1 MVMNKMCNIILLVA
15 AMLGGQGTAAQGV
28 VIHRQGWFDG
38 KVSEPVALA
47 EGTARLDIEG
57 LQPGLH
63 SFTMR
68 VQDNQ
73 GAWSS
78 PLTQFFVV
86 PSSVDKAHEIVWAEA
101 WLDGK
106 FAQRQSLPQAHAE
119 IDVMSLTPG
128 LHTLTMRVQDN
139 NGLWSGN
146 MTQYFVVPYQTQEP
160 AEIAQCVGWVDGN
173 VKQRQTLNPHQA
185 IIDVT
190 GLTVG
195 IHLFT
200 AVAQDTRGRW
210 SSPLSQYFLIPLE
223 QHSGVTVDRCMYWFN
238 DSVQNTQYAALDSVC
253 GIVDLDI
260 SHLAQGEHTLWWR
273 VRDTKGAWSEPFK
286 QTFTITMSEYLLGD
300 VNSDGNVDIADV
312 NIIINVM
319 LGRDLASNYG
329 HRCYVTDDETVDI
342 SDVNAVI
349 NIMLGK

>member
-1 MVMNKMCNIILLVA
+1 MCNIILLVV

-38 KVSEPVALA
+38 KVFEPVALA
-47 EGTARLDIEG
+47 EGTARLDIAG

-101 WLDGK
+101 WIDGK

-190 GLTVG
+190 GLSVG

-210 SSPLSQYFLIPLE
+210 SSPLSQYFWGDCRPVHVL
-223 QHSGVTVDRCMYWFN
+223 
-238 DSVQNTQYAALDSVC
+238 VQRQCSEYAVC
-253 GIVDLDI
+253 GTGL
-260 SHLAQGEHTLWWR
+260 SLW
-273 VRDTKGAWSEPFK
+273 
-286 QTFTITMSEYLLGD
+286 
-300 VNSDGNVDIADV
+300 
-312 NIIINVM
+312 
-319 LGRDLASNYG
+319 
-329 HRCYVTDDETVDI
+329 HC
-342 SDVNAVI
+342 
-349 NIMLGK
+349 